1 MSRKLSLPEY
11 GNVTLSQITRFI
23 VEVIGKDA
31 LLAQTSISDE
41 EINDAYKEK
50 GSFYKYKFIGKDSIF
65 GRIKDFFSGLES
77 EFNLE
82 VHEVTRKS
90 SFDGSKWATY
100 YESKFTTFYYA
111 ILWELFVAIG
121 GGRPFETK
129 QYVYTN
135 RNIVRLIFIQTS
147 PIYISYIHHA
157 KNLRFDTLLESAK
170 KELNIS
176 YEKIYKEIAEAYY
189 KNHKNEQDAEEHI
202 KRAIQKTRKENKNPT
217 WNILHAILVT
227 LKNHNIKTSLI
238 EHFLDFYFYN
248 NFRSNAIQH
257 ISLSKDTWLEIENLT
272 EQSHSPEEIHTLFID
287 SFYNESILTLEQQ
300 GQYFDAVTQGNSI
313 DNFFQF
319 TKDYPAIKKDLPH
332 SFAFWDK
339 WFEGKNY
346 VYDFLDT
353 GDIEKLPLAIHAYK
367 EAFEKGKYFAGKN
380 LTAFLQE
387 AISVCAY
394 YDIKHDLKGFRNR
407 ILQCSRLDSGI
418 KTPLSQ
424 NIKFFYDFAYCFDM
438 VLNEMQDAFAV
449 YYFCMQ
455 NFWSRFSPLSNHTK
469 QIRVED
475 IHKSLGFLPEP
486 EKDFFKKE
494 EEKLLSV
501 TDRTINTLI
510 DDGRLVI
517 YTPISFAIW
526 CKKYDIVY
534 KFLDTHSF
542 PNLNL
547 NIPNTNN
554 TFPITEILAQYNH
567 FHTDEDKNLL
577 FDILKRTEK
586 KTLFSRSNRSK
597 RSVFQLAL
605 DSFDF
610 EIVQAFVNKM
620 TVNGREK
627 FKDSFL
633 ISSDEVIPLYY
644 AIGRREVLLLSKE
657 RYLSKLQN
665 REGDINYRNYFQAGF
680 SEIQKDESNV
690 FLKNTTVKQKLFS
703 QFYNEQNQNR
713 EEKLKQSD
721 KIIDLLIKNTK
732 NIDSVKYR
740 SDDPTQ
746 GCSPLL
752 YAAELDD
759 VETCK
764 KLLDSG
770 ANIMLTVGKFCINQT
785 SQEKYLYMPNS
796 ILTRAIHYCSWK
808 VLDYIFEIHKDKLT
822 EITKRDDKDLSYVD
836 YFLRELANKK
846 DRKKIEKH
854 FLTFIKQ
861 L

>member
-1 MSRKLSLPEY
+1 MSKKLSLPEY
-11 GNVTLSQITRFI
+11 GNVTLGQITRFI

-31 LLAQTSISDE
+31 ILAQTSISDE

-50 GSFYKYKFIGKDSIF
+50 GSFYKYKFMGKDSIF
-65 GRIKDFFSGLES
+65 GRIEDFFSGMEA

-82 VHEVTRKS
+82 VHKVTRKS

-100 YESKFTTFYYA
+100 YESKFTTFYYT

-129 QYVYTN
+129 QFVYTK
-135 RNIVRLIFIQTS
+135 RNIVRLIFVQTS

-157 KNLRFDTLLESAK
+157 KNLRFDTLFESAK
-170 KELNIS
+170 SELNIS
-176 YEKIYKEIAEAYY
+176 YEDTYKEIAEVYY
-189 KNHKNEQDAEEHI
+189 KNHKNEQDAEEHV
-202 KRAIQKTRKENKNPT
+202 KRSILKARKENKNPT

-227 LKNHNIKTSLI
+227 LKNHNIKPSLI
-238 EHFLDFYFYN
+238 EYFLDFYFYN
-248 NFRSNAIQH
+248 NFRSNAMQH
-257 ISLSKDTWLEIENLT
+257 ISLNKDTWMKIESLT
-272 EQSHSPEEIHTLFID
+272 EQGHSPEEIYTLFID

-339 WFEGKNY
+339 WFEGKKY
-346 VYDFLDT
+346 VYEFLYT
-353 GDIEKLPLAIHAYK
+353 CDIEKLTIAIHAYK
-367 EAFEKGKYFAGKN
+367 EAFERGKYFAGKN
-380 LTAFLQE
+380 LTGFLQE

-407 ILQCSRLDSGI
+407 ILQYSRLDSGI

-438 VLNEMQDAFAV
+438 VLNEMKDAFAV

-455 NFWSRFSPLSNHTK
+455 NFWSRFSSLSNQTK
-469 QIRVED
+469 QIRAED
-475 IHKSLGFLPEP
+475 IHKSLGFLSEP

-517 YTPISFAIW
+517 YTPISLAIW
-526 CKKYDIVY
+526 CRKNDIVY

-542 PNLNL
+542 PNLDL

-567 FHTDEDKNLL
+567 FRTKEDKNLL

-620 TVNGREK
+620 TDSGREK

-633 ISSDEVIPLYY
+633 ISSDEVTPLYH

-690 FLKNTTVKQKLFS
+690 FLKNTTERQKAFF
-703 QFYNEQNQNR
+703 QFYDEQNQNR
-713 EEKLKQSD
+713 KEKLEQSD
-721 KIIDLLIKNTK
+721 KIIDLLIKTTE
-732 NIDSVKYR
+732 NIDVVKYR
-740 SDDPTQ
+740 SDDSTQ

-770 ANIMLTVGKFCINQT
+770 ADIMLTVGKFCINQT
-785 SQEKYLYMPNS
+785 SQEKYLYMPNN
-796 ILTRAIHYCSWK
+796 ILTRAIHYSAWD
-808 VLDYIFEIHKDKLT
+808 VLGYILENHKDKLS
-822 EITKRDDKDLSYVD
+822 EINKREDKDLSYGD
-836 YFLRELANKK
+836 YFLREIANKK

-854 FLTFIKQ
+854 FLPFVKQ

>member
-1 MSRKLSLPEY
+1 MSKKLSLPEY

-31 LLAQTSISDE
+31 LLTRTTITDE

-50 GSFYKYKFIGKDSIF
+50 GSFYKYKFMGKDSIF
-65 GRIKDFFSGLES
+65 GRIKGFFSGLES

-82 VHEVTRKS
+82 VKEITRKA
-90 SFDGSKWATY
+90 SFDGSKWASY

-170 KELNIS
+170 SELNIS
-176 YEKIYKEIAEAYY
+176 YEDTYKEIAKVYY
-189 KNHKNEQDAEEHI
+189 KDHENEQDAEEHV
-202 KRAIQKTRKENKNPT
+202 KRSIQKARKENKNPT
-217 WNILHAILVT
+217 WNIFYAILVT

-257 ISLSKDTWLEIENLT
+257 ISLSKDTWMKIESLT
-272 EQSHSPEEIHTLFID
+272 EQSHSPEEIYTLFID

-300 GQYFDAVTQGNSI
+300 GQYFDTITQSNTI
-313 DNFFQF
+313 DNFAKFI
-319 TKDYPAIKKDLPH
+319 KDYPAIREDLPR
-332 SFAFWDK
+332 SFTFWDK
-339 WFEGKNY
+339 WFEGNNY
-346 VYDFLDT
+346 VYEVLDT

-380 LTAFLQE
+380 LVAFLQE

-424 NIKFFYDFAYCFDM
+424 NIKFFYDFAYSFDM

-455 NFWSRFSPLSNHTK
+455 NFWSRFSSLSNQTK
-469 QIRVED
+469 QIRAED

-517 YTPISFAIW
+517 YTPISLAIC

-554 TFPITEILAQYNH
+554 TFPITEILAQYNQ
-567 FHTDEDKNLL
+567 FHTDEDKELV
-577 FDILKRTEK
+577 FAILERTDK
-586 KTLFSRSNRSK
+586 NMLFSRSNRSK

-633 ISSDEVIPLYY
+633 ISSDELIPLYY
-644 AIGRREVLLLSKE
+644 ALGSREIILLPKE
-657 RYLSKLQN
+657 KYLSKIQN
-665 REGDINYRNYFQAGF
+665 REGDINYKNYFQAGF

-690 FLKNTTVKQKLFS
+690 FLKNTTVRQKAFS
-703 QFYNEQNQNR
+703 QFYDEQNQNR

-721 KIIDLLIKNTK
+721 KIIDLLIKNTE

-770 ANIMLTVGKFCINQT
+770 ADIMLTVGKNCINQT
-785 SQEKYLYMPNS
+785 SQEKYLYMPNN
-796 ILTRAIHYCSWK
+796 ILTRAIHYSAWN
-808 VLDYIFEIHKDKLT
+808 VLGYILENHKEKLS

-836 YFLRELANKK
+836 YFLMEIANNKNT
-846 DRKKIEKH
+846 KKIEKQ
-854 FLTFIKQ
+854 FLPFVKQ

>member
-31 LLAQTSISDE
+31 LLARTTITDE

-50 GSFYKYKFIGKDSIF
+50 GSFYKYKFMGKDSIF
-65 GRIKDFFSGLES
+65 GRIKGFFSGLES

-82 VHEVTRKS
+82 VKEITRKS

-135 RNIVRLIFIQTS
+135 RNIVRLIFLQTN

-157 KNLRFDTLLESAK
+157 KNLGFDTLFESAK
-170 KELNIS
+170 KELNFS
-176 YEKIYKEIAEAYY
+176 YEDIYKEIAEVYY
-189 KNHKNEQDAEEHI
+189 KNNKNEQDAEEHV
-202 KRAIQKTRKENKNPT
+202 KRSIQKARKENKNPT
-217 WNILHAILVT
+217 WNIFYAILVT

-248 NFRSNAIQH
+248 NFRTSAMQH
-257 ISLSKDTWLEIENLT
+257 ISLNKDTWMKIENLT
-272 EQSHSPEEIHTLFID
+272 EQGHSPEEIYTLFID
-287 SFYNESILTLEQQ
+287 SFYNESILTLEKQ

-339 WFEGKNY
+339 WFEVKKY
-346 VYDFLDT
+346 VYEFLDT

-367 EAFEKGKYFAGKN
+367 EAFKKGKYFAGKN

-469 QIRVED
+469 QIRAGD
-475 IHKSLGFLPEP
+475 INKSLGFLPEP

-494 EEKLLSV
+494 TEKLLSV

-510 DDGRLVI
+510 DDDRLVI
-517 YTPISFAIW
+517 YTPISLAIC

-534 KFLDTHSF
+534 KFLDAQSF

-554 TFPITEILAQYNH
+554 TFPITEILAQYNR
-567 FHTDEDKNLL
+567 FHTDEDKELL
-577 FDILKRTEK
+577 FAILERTDRK
-586 KTLFSRSNRSK
+586 PLFSRSNRRK

-620 TVNGREK
+620 TDSGREK

-633 ISSDEVIPLYY
+633 ISSDELIPLYY
-644 AIGRREVLLLSKE
+644 AIGSREIILLSKE
-657 RYLSKLQN
+657 KYLSKIQN
-665 REGDINYRNYFQAGF
+665 REGDINYKNYFQAGF

-690 FLKNTTVKQKLFS
+690 FLKNTTVRQKAFS
-703 QFYNEQNQNR
+703 QFYDDQNQNR

-721 KIIDLLIKNTK
+721 KIIDLLIKNTE
-732 NIDSVKYR
+732 NIDIVKYR

-746 GCSPLL
+746 GCTPLL

-785 SQEKYLYMPNS
+785 SQEKYLYMPNNV
-796 ILTRAIHYCSWK
+796 LTRAIHYCSWK
-808 VLDYIFEIHKDKLT
+808 VLDYIFENHKDKLT

-836 YFLRELANKK
+836 YFLREIANKK

>member
-1 MSRKLSLPEY
+1 MSKKLSLPEY

-31 LLAQTSISDE
+31 ILAQTSISDE

-50 GSFYKYKFIGKDSIF
+50 GSFYKYKFMGKDSIF

-90 SFDGSKWATY
+90 SFDGSKRASY

-129 QYVYTN
+129 QFVYTK
-135 RNIVRLIFIQTS
+135 RNIVRLIFIQTN

-170 KELNIS
+170 TELNFS
-176 YEKIYKEIAEAYY
+176 YEDTYKEIAKVYY
-189 KNHKNEQDAEEHI
+189 KNHENEQDAEEHV
-202 KRAIQKTRKENKNPT
+202 KRAIHKARKENKNPT

-248 NFRSNAIQH
+248 NFRTSAMQH
-257 ISLSKDTWLEIENLT
+257 ISLNKDTWMKIESLS
-272 EQSHSPEEIHTLFID
+272 EQSHSPEEIYTLFID
-287 SFYNESILTLEQQ
+287 SFYNESILTVEQQ
-300 GQYFDAVTQGNSI
+300 GQYFDTITQSNTI
-313 DNFFQF
+313 DNSAQF
-319 TKDYPAIKKDLPH
+319 IKDYPAIQKVFPH
-332 SFAFWDK
+332 SFTFWDK
-339 WFEGKNY
+339 WFEGKNF
-346 VYDFLDT
+346 VYEFLSS
-353 GDIEKLPLAIHAYK
+353 GDIEKLPLAICAYK
-367 EAFEKGKYFAGKN
+367 ETFEKGKYFAGKN

-407 ILQCSRLDSGI
+407 ILQCSRLDSDI

-424 NIKFFYDFAYCFDM
+424 NIKYFYDFAYCFDM

-455 NFWSRFSPLSNHTK
+455 NFWSRFSPLSNQTK
-469 QIRVED
+469 QIRAED
-475 IHKSLGFLPEP
+475 INESLGFLPEP

-494 EEKLLSV
+494 TEKLLSV
-501 TDRTINTLI
+501 TDKTINTLI

-517 YTPISFAIW
+517 YTPISLAIW

-534 KFLDTHSF
+534 KFLDAQSF

-567 FHTDEDKNLL
+567 FHTKEDKNLL

-586 KTLFSRSNRSK
+586 KTLF
-597 RSVFQLAL
+597 LM
-605 DSFDF
+605 
-610 EIVQAFVNKM
+610 E
-620 TVNGREK
+620 
-627 FKDSFL
+627 
-633 ISSDEVIPLYY
+633 
-644 AIGRREVLLLSKE
+644 
-657 RYLSKLQN
+657 
-665 REGDINYRNYFQAGF
+665 
-680 SEIQKDESNV
+680 
-690 FLKNTTVKQKLFS
+690 
-703 QFYNEQNQNR
+703 
-713 EEKLKQSD
+713 
-721 KIIDLLIKNTK
+721 
-732 NIDSVKYR
+732 
-740 SDDPTQ
+740 
-746 GCSPLL
+746 
-752 YAAELDD
+752 
-759 VETCK
+759 
-764 KLLDSG
+764 
-770 ANIMLTVGKFCINQT
+770 
-785 SQEKYLYMPNS
+785 
-796 ILTRAIHYCSWK
+796 
-808 VLDYIFEIHKDKLT
+808 
-822 EITKRDDKDLSYVD
+822 
-836 YFLRELANKK
+836 
-846 DRKKIEKH
+846 
-854 FLTFIKQ
+854 
-861 L
+861 

>member
-1 MSRKLSLPEY
+1 MPEY
-11 GNVTLSQITRFI
+11 GNVTLGQITRFI

-31 LLAQTSISDE
+31 ILAQTSISDE

-50 GSFYKYKFIGKDSIF
+50 GSFYKYKFMGKDSIF
-65 GRIKDFFSGLES
+65 GRIKGCFSGLES

-82 VHEVTRKS
+82 VKEITRKS
-90 SFDGSKWATY
+90 SFDGSKRTSY

-135 RNIVRLIFIQTS
+135 RNIVRLIFVQTS
-147 PIYISYIHHA
+147 PIYISYIFHA
-157 KNLRFDTLLESAK
+157 KNLRFDTLFESAK
-170 KELNIS
+170 KKLNIS
-176 YEKIYKEIAEAYY
+176 YEKIYKEIAETYY

-202 KRAIQKTRKENKNPT
+202 KRAIQKARKENKNPI
-217 WNILHAILVT
+217 WNIFYAILVT
-227 LKNHNIKTSLI
+227 LKNHNVKTSLI

-257 ISLSKDTWLEIENLT
+257 ISLSKDTWMKIESLT
-272 EQSHSPEEIHTLFID
+272 EQGHSPEEIYTLFID
-287 SFYNESILTLEQQ
+287 SFYNESIRTLEQQ
-300 GQYFDAVTQGNSI
+300 GQYIDTITQSNTI
-313 DNFFQF
+313 DNFAQF
-319 TKDYPAIKKDLPH
+319 IKDYPAIKEDLPR
-332 SFAFWDK
+332 SFTFWDK

-346 VYDFLDT
+346 VYEFLGT

-367 EAFEKGKYFAGKN
+367 EAFDKGKYFAGKN
-380 LTAFLQE
+380 LTGFLQE

-455 NFWSRFSPLSNHTK
+455 NFWSRFSPLSNQTK
-469 QIRVED
+469 QIRAED
-475 IHKSLGFLPEP
+475 INESLGFLPEP

-494 EEKLLSV
+494 TEKLLSV
-501 TDRTINTLI
+501 TDKTINTLI

-517 YTPISFAIW
+517 YTPISLAIW
-526 CKKYDIVY
+526 CKRYDIVY
-534 KFLDTHSF
+534 KFLDAQSF
-542 PNLNL
+542 QNLNL
-547 NIPNTNN
+547 NVPNTNN
-554 TFPITEILAQYNH
+554 TFPITEILAQYNQ
-567 FHTDEDKNLL
+567 FHTEENKKLV
-577 FDILKRTEK
+577 FDILERTDK

-644 AIGRREVLLLSKE
+644 AIGSREIILLSKE
-657 RYLSKLQN
+657 RYLSKIQN
-665 REGDINYRNYFQAGF
+665 REGDINYKNYFQAGF

-690 FLKNTTVKQKLFS
+690 FLKNTTVKQKVFS

-721 KIIDLLIKNTK
+721 KIIDLLIKNTE

-770 ANIMLTVGKFCINQT
+770 ADIMLAIGKFCINQY
-785 SQEKYLYMPNS
+785 SIEKHLYMPNNV
-796 ILTRAIHYCSWK
+796 LTRAIHYCSWK
-808 VLDYIFEIHKDKLT
+808 VLDYIFENHKDKLT

-836 YFLRELANKK
+836 YFLMEIANNKNT
-846 DRKKIEKH
+846 KKIEKH
-854 FLTFIKQ
+854 FLPFVKQ